1 MNTIGSLSDA
11 LPECVSRL
19 VSVAHKVVYVM
30 YEFGLCYK
38 TLRGFSHARYIKAPA
53 FLRLNIFRK
62 RNNFRLR
69 NSFLLSVISH
79 CMWDERIR
87 RDSCHNFI
95 RKTLHFVNEQ
105 HVASPVFTVY
115 AWKTWDY
122 DPLPTPPFGDEERLA
137 ILWLELSYGSPSNY
151 VCMFSILCTTQFQCL
166 QTNGIG
172 NSCFCRINTNC

>member
-95 RKTLHFVNEQ
+95 RKTPHFVNEQ

-115 AWKTWDY
+115 AWNTWDY
-122 DPLPTPPFGDEERLA
+122 DPLPPPLGTKNGLRFYDSSFPTEARVIMFVCSQSCAL
-137 ILWLELSYGSPSNY
+137 LNSN
-151 VCMFSILCTTQFQCL
+151 VCKPME
-166 QTNGIG
+166 
-172 NSCFCRINTNC
+172 